1 MQTVSSAV
9 KKIMLSEPFYGLFL
23 CGINKRFTEKIP
35 TAAVGLEGINY
46 CLMINKDFW
55 YGLKDDYRYAILKHE
70 LLHLCFFHLSDLYN
84 KASDNHMILNI
95 AMDLEVESY
104 IDEKYWVKNEKGEFT
119 GAADRF
125 FELFPSLPKQAG
137 TKYYLE
143 YLKHLEKKAFE
154 EVDKGNPQ
162 TPQSS
167 NGQQDQGSSSQ
178 QGNPQSG
185 SGSSNGSKSSQQSGK
200 SSSGSKSSS
209 GRSNRS
215 RGENPE
221 YSQGDQPNPS
231 KIDKEW
237 NDLSDSEKQQVRDQ
251 FIYARTLHST
261 WDDLKN
267 LPEEEQKLIKEQ
279 LKYQLKQVAQ
289 SIKDKGNIPGEL
301 SVLIDELL
309 NPRPPVFNW
318 KAYFRRLLG
327 TSFDINLKKTRRKE
341 SLRFED
347 AFGLKKKKKHKIL
360 VAIDTSGSVSNAD
373 YVDFFNEIN
382 HIYKAGADIHVLE
395 CDTQIAA
402 EYDFKGKIPSQRCGN
417 GGTSFQAPVQ
427 YFNDHRNDYSVCV
440 YLTDGYGDQELCHP
454 LGKMIWI
461 ITSDGN
467 QGSNY
472 PGIKVCIPETIKK

>member
-1 MQTVSSAV
+1 
-9 KKIMLSEPFYGLFL
+9 MLSEPFYGLFL

-46 CLMINKDFW
+46 CLMLNKDFW
-55 YGLKDDYRYAILKHE
+55 YGLKEDYRYAILKHE
-70 LLHLCFFHLSDLYN
+70 LLHLCFFHISDLYK

-104 IDEKYWVKNEKGEFT
+104 IDEKYWVKNDKGEFT
-119 GAADRF
+119 GIADRF

-143 YLKHLEKKAFE
+143 YLKHLEQKAFE
-154 EVDKGNPQ
+154 EGDG
-162 TPQSS
+162 
-167 NGQQDQGSSSQ
+167 
-178 QGNPQSG
+178 GNPQSG
-185 SGSSNGSKSSQQSGK
+185 NGSSQGSQSSQQTSK
-200 SSSGSKSSS
+200 SSSGSKGPKSSS
-209 GRSNRS
+209 GRSNRN
-215 RGENPE
+215 RGENPK
-221 YSQGDQPNPS
+221 YSQGDQPDPS
-231 KIDKEW
+231 KIDQDW
-237 NDLSDSEKQQVRDQ
+237 NNLTDSEQEQVRGQ

-395 CDTQIAA
+395 CDMQIAA

-440 YLTDGYGDQELCHP
+440 YLTDGYGDQAACHP

-472 PGIKVCIPETIKK
+472 PGIKVCIPEPIKK